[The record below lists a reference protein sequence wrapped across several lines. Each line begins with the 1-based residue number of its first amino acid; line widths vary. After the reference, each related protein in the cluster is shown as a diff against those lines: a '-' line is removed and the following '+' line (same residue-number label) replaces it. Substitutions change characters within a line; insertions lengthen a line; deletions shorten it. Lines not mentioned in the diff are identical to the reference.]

1 MLFTPDF
8 CLSTLPLTFTIMSN
22 SLSVIAIY
30 DIGKTNKKVFLFNE
44 AYEVVYEKSAAL
56 PETTDEDG
64 YPCENLALLTQWI
77 RESFAEIAA
86 LKEFKIVAL
95 NFTSYGASF
104 VHIDKNGEPLTP
116 LYNYLKPYPDA
127 LKKKFYD
134 RYGGEIML
142 SMHTASPVLGSLNS
156 GMQLYRLKYEQKA
169 VFDQIAYSLHLPQYI
184 SYLLTGKTCSDITSI
199 GCHTNLWNFPQN
211 NYHEWV
217 YREGLISKFP
227 PVFASD
233 KVRSV
238 TLLGKKI
245 MAGVGLHDSSAALIP
260 YLTNVREPFMLIST
274 GTWSISFN
282 PFNHNPLT
290 VAELQQDCLCYM
302 TYRGTPV
309 KASRL
314 FAGYEHE
321 QQIKRLAGHFNKHT
335 DYYTTVS
342 FDKNIIAALRSRPE
356 APAKKTSSIT
366 VFPERDLASFSSYEQ
381 AYHQLI
387 LDIISRQISS
397 TNLVL
402 EGTDVKRIFVD
413 GGFGK
418 NPLYMHLLA
427 EAFPG
432 IEVYAA
438 SIAQATALG
447 TALAVHPHWNSKPA
461 PGDAIKLVYYNT
473 SSQKQ

>member
-1 MLFTPDF
+1 
-8 CLSTLPLTFTIMSN
+8 MSN

-44 AYEVVYEKSAAL
+44 AYEVVYEKSATL

-64 YPCENLALLTQWI
+64 YPCENLELLTQWI
-77 RESFAEIAA
+77 RESFTEITG
-86 LKEFKIVAL
+86 LKEFNIVAV

-104 VHIDKNGEPLTP
+104 VHIDKNGKPLTP
-116 LYNYLKPYPDA
+116 LYNYLKPYPED
-127 LKKKFYD
+127 LKKKFYN

-156 GMQLYRLKYEQKA
+156 GMQLYRLKYEQKT
-169 VFDQIAYSLHLPQYI
+169 VFDQIAYSFHLPQYI
-184 SYLLTGKTCSDITSI
+184 TYLLTGKACSDITSI

-227 PVFASD
+227 PIFASD
-233 KVRSV
+233 KVREL
-238 TLLGKKI
+238 TLSGKKI

-260 YLTNVREPFMLIST
+260 YLTNFREPFILIST

-282 PFNHNPLT
+282 PFNNIPLT
-290 VAELQQDCLCYM
+290 VEELQQDCLCYM
-302 TYRGTPV
+302 TYHGAPV

-321 QQIKRLAGHFNKHT
+321 QQIKRMAEHFNKDA
-335 DYYTTVS
+335 DYYITVQ
-342 FDKNIIAALRSRPE
+342 FDKNIVAALRSQPE
-356 APAKKTSSIT
+356 VPAKKASSIT
-366 VFPERDLASFSSYEQ
+366 VFPERDLNSFSNYEQ

-397 TNLVL
+397 TGLVL

-447 TALAVHPHWNSKPA
+447 TALAIHPHWNSKPA
-461 PGDAIKLVYYNT
+461 PADTIKLVYYNT
-473 SSQKQ
+473 GSEPKQ